1 MKQSTPRPEPQQ
13 VDIVILGGGMAGLTL
28 ARHLLLHSDRTVR
41 VVERLE
47 ELPPK
52 RQKVGESTVQLAGYY
67 LSKVLEM
74 EDHLFFDH
82 LMKYN
87 LRFYWKTE
95 GRKND
100 AFEDYSSSYIRNF
113 SNIPSFQLDRNV
125 FEAELLRR
133 NAEFGDRYSLDL
145 GADRL
150 EVGLCEEGDEPHTV
164 RYEVSGPD
172 GSEPREVRARWVVDA
187 TGRRRFLAKER
198 ELRREQALDHGSFF
212 WWVDGLVDVERLTDQ
227 SNAERRWRKDRR
239 QTGHTPAWVATNH
252 FMDEGLW
259 VWVIPLQ
266 GEGRGRTS
274 LGIVYDHRVVD
285 PKDVLGVDKATNWL
299 CERFPLFARDL
310 PRREVVAQGGFR
322 SYTHDCAQ
330 VLHPQRWALT
340 GEAGRFSDPLYSPGS
355 DLIAIHNTLIADA
368 IVADA
373 RGESRSDLEGRCR
386 LYESLTKAVFQA
398 YLPTYGTSYDAL
410 GDAETMNLKYAWE
423 LSIYF
428 ALYVF
433 PFINDLF
440 TDRRFLVGYLRRF
453 ARLGPWNRGIQRLL
467 SGYFQWK
474 KENAEPLVEPVHMDF
489 TEIETLACAAQT
501 FFEVG
506 LDATEARKVL
516 DQQLDNLE
524 ELARYTAAHV
534 ASVVLGDPAV
544 LRSRA
549 YAESLDLERQEVADL
564 DFDPAAMAER
574 WNACRDLP
582 GEMDWSICTK
592 VLERYRTPIRQ
603 REMVAAG

>member
-1 MKQSTPRPEPQQ
+1 
-13 VDIVILGGGMAGLTL
+13 MAGLTL
-28 ARHLLLHSDRTVR
+28 ARHLLLHTDRTVR
-41 VVERLE
+41 VVERLA
-47 ELPPK
+47 ELPPA

-87 LRFYWKTE
+87 LRFYWKTK
-95 GRKND
+95 GRAND

-133 NAEFGDRYSLDL
+133 NAEFADRFELVL

-150 EVGLCEEGDEPHTV
+150 DVALCDDGDDPHVV
-164 RYEVSGPD
+164 RYEVG
-172 GSEPREVRARWVVDA
+172 GETHEVSARWVVDA
-187 TGRRRFLAKER
+187 TGRRRLLAKER
-198 ELRREQALDHGSFF
+198 DLRRPQELDHGSFF
-212 WWVDGLVDVERLTDQ
+212 WWVDGLVDVEKLSGL
-227 SNAERRWRKDRR
+227 SNAERRLRKDRR
-239 QTGHTPAWVATNH
+239 QTGHAPAWVATNH

-266 GEGRGRTS
+266 GDGQGRTS

-285 PKDVLGVDKATNWL
+285 PKDVLGVDKATSWL

-310 PRREVVAQGGFR
+310 PQREVVAQGGFR
-322 SYTHDCAQ
+322 SFAHDCAQ

-355 DLIAIHNTLIADA
+355 DLISIHNTLIVSAIAADA
-368 IVADA
+368 AGEGDA
-373 RGESRSDLEGRCR
+373 EREQRCR

-398 YLPTYGTSYDAL
+398 YLPTYAASYDAL
-410 GDAETMNLKYAWE
+410 GDAETMTLKYSWE

-453 ARLGPWNRGIQRLL
+453 AKLGPWNRGVQALL

-474 KENAEPLVEPVHMDF
+474 KEHAEPLAEPVHMDF
-489 TEIETLACAAQT
+489 TEIETLAQAAKT
-501 FFEVG
+501 FFDVG

-516 DQQLDNLE
+516 DQQLENLE
-524 ELARYTAAHV
+524 ELARYLATHV
-534 ASVVLGDPAV
+534 ASVVLDDPAV
-544 LRSRA
+544 LNSRA
-549 YAESLDLERQEVADL
+549 YAESLDLERQDLADL
-564 DFDPAAMAER
+564 TFDPDAMAER
-574 WNACRDLP
+574 WRACRELP
-582 GEMDWSICTK
+582 MDERGEMEWSICTK
-592 VLERYRTPIRQ
+592 VLERFRTERKAE
-603 REMVAAG
+603 EMAVAS